1 MVILLRY
8 DVLIEIDEDG
18 KITIKDECEIG
29 KEKESMDEI
38 REMLKE
44 LADVD
49 EITHLPPTKEK
60 PRHEGVGKGK
70 KIRKDK
76 SQQRLREGN

>member
-1 MVILLRY
+1 MRY

-18 KITIKDECEIG
+18 KIRIKDECEVG

-44 LADVD
+44 LADVGQI
-49 EITHLPPTKEK
+49 EHLPPTKEK
-60 PRHEGVGKGK
+60 PRYEGVGKKKKVTKQKQKLRGGK
-70 KIRKDK
+70 
-76 SQQRLREGN
+76 